1 MVAISLM
8 TGRLSAASVCLTQP
22 VCTLQLVNEALFEL
36 VFMLVIL
43 KLPVVYLCL
52 VVWWAV
58 RAAPEPLEGAR
69 LPVVSGRGPGRDP
82 LGRRSPRRPRP
93 GPHGGPV

>member
-1 MVAISLM
+1 M
-8 TGRLSAASVCLTQP
+8 
-22 VCTLQLVNEALFEL
+22 NEALFEL

-58 RAAPEPLEGAR
+58 RAVPEPFEGAP
-69 LPVVSGRGPGRDP
+69 LPLAPGPGWDP
-82 LGRRSPRRPRP
+82 LRRGRPRRPRN
-93 GPHGGPV
+93 GPHGGPVRSYARRPEPRRVTVVP

>member
-1 MVAISLM
+1 
-8 TGRLSAASVCLTQP
+8 
-22 VCTLQLVNEALFEL
+22 VNEALFEL

-58 RAAPEPLEGAR
+58 KAAPDPFELSR
-69 LPVVSGRGPGRDP
+69 LPASPGPGWDP
-82 LGRRSPRRPRP
+82 TRRRKPRGPRP
-93 GPHGGPV
+93 GPHGRPIRSYARRPAPRRVTVAP